1 MVCCGL
7 ALVACVP
14 GLSAVIEGGRGA
26 GDFRLMDAVGY
37 SGAVEVPGGGGA
49 AAAVRREGSSG
60 GVEVQADTRGC
71 PGGIMYVLT
80 SQVIQCCICPD
91 IVQYKI

>member
-1 MVCCGL
+1 
-7 ALVACVP
+7 
-14 GLSAVIEGGRGA
+14 
-26 GDFRLMDAVGY
+26 MDAVGY